1 MAMPKHT
8 NLFTTASLALF
19 LGACAQGTS
28 LYPTSTTVL
37 DAQTQ
42 PTSQNTG
49 QATAGQS
56 SVPPKSFNRF
66 PDIPVPSGANMDM
79 GRTIVFGSG
88 ESWYG
93 QLGLATNHD
102 SNSMFDFYKQE
113 LPNFAWVE
121 ITSVRAP
128 VSVLT
133 YERQGR
139 VISIQLEKA
148 TLSGTKVTLTIS
160 PRGGAPLPPAPASMS
175 APMAAPM
182 AGPGTMR

>member
-8 NLFTTASLALF
+8 NLLTTATLALF

-28 LYPTSTTVL
+28 LYPSSSTSM
-37 DAQTQ
+37 DPQTQ
-42 PTSQNTG
+42 ASAQNAG
-49 QATAGQS
+49 QGATGQS
-56 SVPPKSFNRF
+56 SMPPKAFNRF

-79 GRTIVFGSG
+79 TRTIVFGSG

-93 QLGLATNHD
+93 QLGLATGHD
-102 SNSMFDFYKQE
+102 ANSMFDFYKQE
-113 LPNFAWVE
+113 LPNFAWIE

-128 VSVLT
+128 TSVLT

-139 VISIQLEKA
+139 VISIQLEPA

-160 PRGGAPLPPAPASMS
+160 PRGGATAAPAMAPAPMS
-175 APMAAPM
+175 APVG
-182 AGPGTMR
+182 AGTLN